1 MLMAFEIVTA
11 VIASSTALAV
21 AVVGYWFTKK
31 REREAELRKERLEHY
46 KELVSSLS
54 DILEGDDNF
63 QGQKRFAVACNN
75 LNLIA
80 PASVIKAL
88 QVFQDETKSSNP
100 NRSFE
105 RHDELLSL
113 LLIKMRQDL
122 NVSSD
127 GESMLTFRLWA
138 PGKQQ

>member
-1 MLMAFEIVTA
+1 MAFEIVTA
-11 VIASSTALAV
+11 VMASSTALAV

-75 LNLIA
+75 LNLVA
-80 PASVIKAL
+80 PVSVLKAL
-88 QVFQDETKSSNP
+88 QGFQDETKSSNP
-100 NRSFE
+100 SRTLE
-105 RHDELLSL
+105 RHDQLLSL
-113 LLIKMRQDL
+113 LLREMRRDL
-122 NVSSD
+122 NVSAE
-127 GESMLTFRLWA
+127 GELMLTFRLWA
-138 PGKQQ
+138 PRKSS

>member
-1 MLMAFEIVTA
+1 MAFEIVTTA
-11 VIASSTALAV
+11 IASSTALAV

-31 REREAELRKERLEHY
+31 REREAELRKERFHY

-54 DILEGDDNF
+54 DILEGDNNL

-75 LNLIA
+75 LNLVA

-88 QVFQDETKSSNP
+88 QAFQDETKSSYP
-100 NRSFE
+100 VRTLE

-113 LLIKMRQDL
+113 LLIEMRRDL
-122 NVSSD
+122 NISPN
-127 GESMLTFRLWA
+127 GESALMFRLWA
-138 PGKQQ
+138 PGKQR

>member
-1 MLMAFEIVTA
+1 MAFEIVTT
-11 VIASSTALAV
+11 VIASSTALVV

-31 REREAELRKERLEHY
+31 REREAELRKERLAHY

-54 DILEGDDNF
+54 DILEGDNNL

-75 LNLIA
+75 LNLVA

-88 QVFQDETKSSNP
+88 QAFQDETKSSNP
-100 NRSFE
+100 SRTFE

-113 LLIKMRQDL
+113 LLVEMRRDL
-122 NVSSD
+122 NISPD
-127 GESMLTFRLWA
+127 GESRLTFRLWA